1 MRELLEIGK
10 RGMFANQKSLEVV
23 GQNVANANTPG
34 YSRQRVEL
42 EAIEFRKGGLSVGLG
57 VNVATVKQLR
67 DTLVETQIQSK
78 EGDLGG
84 FNEQIKLYEQLE
96 VLFATGSDNDLDKL
110 MTKFFNSFSELSNNP
125 ESLALRESVVFSAQ
139 NMTSRFNEISANL
152 DAIKDSLTKESTT
165 LVGEVNRLTSDIA
178 KLNVQI
184 ANVSGT
190 GQANNKALDLRAI
203 RLNELSKLVDIN
215 TIYSNNGSVE
225 VRVGNLVVVQHD
237 RVFNVEPEIDSTN
250 NALRL
255 RLNNGRTL
263 KNVGGKLG
271 AMIDSFETVLPDFK
285 TKVDTLASNLVS
297 KVNQIHVN
305 GFNLNDTTGIEFFK
319 PGGTTASTI
328 ALNSQIVDNVS
339 LIAASDTSGA
349 PGNNTAARQ
358 IFTLLDSSS
367 AVGDKSFIEYS
378 LSIAAETGF
387 TISSLRTQVESVS
400 SSKLML
406 ENQKL
411 DASGVNMDEELAN
424 MIKFQ
429 NAYQASARVIASV
442 QVMYDTVLSLV

>member
-152 DAIKDSLTKESTT
+152 DAIKDSLTKESTSII
-165 LVGEVNRLTSDIA
+165 GEVNRLTSDIA
-178 KLNVQI
+178 KLNIQKI
-184 ANVSGT
+184 KKG
-190 GQANNKALDLRAI
+190 
-203 RLNELSKLVDIN
+203 EN
-215 TIYSNNGSVE
+215 TFI
-225 VRVGNLVVVQHD
+225 Q
-237 RVFNVEPEIDSTN
+237 
-250 NALRL
+250 
-255 RLNNGRTL
+255 L
-263 KNVGGKLG
+263 KNGLLWGG
-271 AMIDSFETVLPDFK
+271 
-285 TKVDTLASNLVS
+285 
-297 KVNQIHVN
+297 
-305 GFNLNDTTGIEFFK
+305 
-319 PGGTTASTI
+319 
-328 ALNSQIVDNVS
+328 
-339 LIAASDTSGA
+339 
-349 PGNNTAARQ
+349 
-358 IFTLLDSSS
+358 
-367 AVGDKSFIEYS
+367 
-378 LSIAAETGF
+378 
-387 TISSLRTQVESVS
+387 
-400 SSKLML
+400 
-406 ENQKL
+406 
-411 DASGVNMDEELAN
+411 
-424 MIKFQ
+424 
-429 NAYQASARVIASV
+429 
-442 QVMYDTVLSLV
+442 